1 MSNWAEGCRPAT
13 RPTDSPRMQSPAPK
27 CHDPVI
33 KCRGMT
39 FQLGRFWWLVL
50 GVLAVASSAGAQ
62 DRVAQQIALLQKSTD
77 FRVRTQAA
85 LALGSSKDARAVP
98 ALCKSL
104 DDANTTVRIAS
115 AAGLG
120 RLNLGG
126 SDCLKRRLGKE
137 QSTSVKGSIDRAL
150 AQLGPSGPVIDA
162 KTRFYVA
169 LGNTAHETGRT
180 DVDALVRRGAAK
192 AAAAAAGFAL
202 APNGET
208 VDAARGVLAAHGHV
222 KGYYLAPKLTLTYSG
237 SRLNIKLSVA
247 MLSYPDKNVIGQF
260 TRTAASPTSERDPA
274 LEAELVTY
282 VAEAA
287 MKQFSEIAPTL

>member
-1 MSNWAEGCRPAT
+1 
-13 RPTDSPRMQSPAPK
+13 MQSPQPK
-27 CHDPVI
+27 RPDPMI

-39 FQLGRFWWLVL
+39 FQLGRFWWLAL
-50 GVLAVASSAGAQ
+50 GVLVAASSASAQ
-62 DRVAQQIALLQKSTD
+62 DRVGQQIGLLQTSTD

-85 LALGSSKDARAVP
+85 LALGSSKDARAVA
-98 ALCKSL
+98 ALCKGL

-126 SDCLKRRLGKE
+126 SECLKRRLTKE

-150 AQLGPSGPVIDA
+150 AQLGPIGPAIDA
-162 KTRFYVA
+162 STRFYVA
-169 LGNTAHETGRT
+169 LGNTSHETKRT
-180 DVDALVRRGAAK
+180 DIDNMVRKGMAK
-192 AAAAAAGFAL
+192 AATAAGGFAL

-208 VDAARGVLAAHGHV
+208 PTAAQGVLSKHSQV
-222 KGYYLAPKLTLTYSG
+222 KGYYLAPKLTLTYAG
-237 SRLNIKLSVA
+237 GRLNLKLNVA
-247 MLSYPDKNVIGQF
+247 MLTYPEKNMVGQF
-260 TRTAASPTSERDPA
+260 SRTVASPASEPDPE

-287 MKQFSEIAPTL
+287 MKQFSQIAPSL

>member
-1 MSNWAEGCRPAT
+1 
-13 RPTDSPRMQSPAPK
+13 MQSPEPK
-27 CHDPVI
+27 CQHPMI
-33 KCRGMT
+33 QCRGMT
-39 FQLGRFWWLVL
+39 FQLGRFWWLAL
-50 GVLAVASSAGAQ
+50 GVLVIASSAGAQ
-62 DRVAQQIALLQKSTD
+62 DRVAQQIGLLQASTD

-85 LALGSSKDARAVP
+85 LALGSSKDARAVS
-98 ALCKSL
+98 ALCKGL

-126 SDCLKRRLGKE
+126 SDCLKRRLVKE
-137 QSTSVKGSIDRAL
+137 QSSSVKGSIDRAL

-169 LGNTAHETGRT
+169 LGSTAHETSRT
-180 DVDALVRRGAAK
+180 DVDAMIRRGMAK
-192 AAAAAAGFAL
+192 AATAAGGFAL

-208 VDAARGVLAAHGHV
+208 VTAAHGVLAKHSQV
-222 KGYYLAPKLTLTYSG
+222 KGYYLSPKLTLTYAG
-237 SRLNIKLSVA
+237 GRLNIKLSIA
-247 MLSYPDKNVIGQF
+247 MLTYPDKNMVGQF
-260 TRTAASPTSERDPA
+260 VRTVASPTSEPDPA

-287 MKQFSEIAPTL
+287 MKQFSQIAPSL

>member
-1 MSNWAEGCRPAT
+1 
-13 RPTDSPRMQSPAPK
+13 MQSPEPK

-33 KCRGMT
+33 QCRGMT
-39 FQLGRFWWLVL
+39 FQLGRFLWLAL
-50 GVLAVASSAGAQ
+50 GVLIVASSAGAQ
-62 DRVAQQIALLQKSTD
+62 DRVTQQIALLQTSTD

-126 SDCLKRRLGKE
+126 GDCLKRRLAKE

-150 AQLGPSGPVIDA
+150 AQLGPSGPVIGPN
-162 KTRFYVA
+162 TRFYVA
-169 LGNTAHETGRT
+169 LGSTAHETSRT
-180 DVDALVRRGAAK
+180 DIDAMIRRGMAK
-192 AAAAAAGFAL
+192 AATAAGGYAL

-208 VDAARGVLAAHGHV
+208 VSAAQGVLAKHSQV
-222 KGYYLAPKLTLTYSG
+222 KGFYLAPKLTMTYAG
-237 SRLNIKLSVA
+237 GRLNIKLSVA
-247 MLSYPDKNVIGQF
+247 MLTYPDKNMVGQF
-260 TRTAASPTSERDPA
+260 SKTVASPTGEPDPA

-282 VAEAA
+282 AAEAA
-287 MKQFSEIAPTL
+287 MKQFSQIAPSL

>member
-1 MSNWAEGCRPAT
+1 MIE
-13 RPTDSPRMQSPAPK
+13 
-27 CHDPVI
+27 
-33 KCRGMT
+33 CRGMT
-39 FQLGRFWWLVL
+39 FQLGRFWWLAL
-50 GVLAVASSAGAQ
+50 GVLIAASSAGAQ
-62 DRVAQQIALLQKSTD
+62 DRVAQQIGLLQTSTD

-126 SDCLKRRLGKE
+126 GDCLKRRLAKE

-150 AQLGPSGPVIDA
+150 GQLGPSGPAIDA
-162 KTRFYVA
+162 STRFYVA
-169 LGNTAHETGRT
+169 VGSTAHETSRT
-180 DVDALVRRGAAK
+180 DIDAMVRRGMIK
-192 AAAAAAGFAL
+192 AATAAGGFAL

-208 VDAARGVLAAHGHV
+208 PTAAQGVLSKHGQV
-222 KGYYLAPKLTLTYSG
+222 KGYYLSPKLTMNYAG
-237 SRLNIKLSVA
+237 GKLNLKLSVA
-247 MLSYPDKNVIGQF
+247 MLTYPDKNMVGQF
-260 TRTAASPTSERDPA
+260 SRTVASPTSEPDPA

-287 MKQFSEIAPTL
+287 MKQFSQIAPSL